1 MTPEAP
7 DRGTRFAPP
16 VATETAADSPRDGWI
31 MEALAIVLDEPRRI
45 GVREVT
51 LRDAGPSDAIVTVH
65 HTSISA
71 GTERLLWEGRMPAF
85 PGMGYPLV
93 PGYETVGRV
102 EEAGPESPFRPGDAL
117 FVPGAHSFADVRAL
131 FGGAAS
137 RLVVRSDRVHLID
150 SADEDAALL
159 ALAATARHAI
169 AVGGAPELVVGHG
182 VLGQLL
188 ARITVALG
196 APPPVVHEVNAARMA
211 AEGYAVVHPDADE
224 RRDYRTIVDA
234 SGLHDVIDL
243 AVRRL
248 ARSGTVTLAGFYGE
262 RMSFA
267 FPAAFMKEA
276 RIAIAAEWNGED
288 LVAVRRLLDAGRLS
302 LSDLVTHRAAIAD
315 AAAAYATAFTD
326 PDCLKMV
333 LNWRKDQ

>member
-1 MTPEAP
+1 
-7 DRGTRFAPP
+7 
-16 VATETAADSPRDGWI
+16 

-45 GVREVT
+45 GVRPVT
-51 LRDAGPSDAIVTVH
+51 LREPGPADAVVTVH

-71 GTERLLWEGRMPAF
+71 GTERLLWEGRMPDF

-102 EEAGPESPFRPGDAL
+102 EEAGPESPFGQGEAL
-117 FVPGAHSFADVRAL
+117 FVPGAHSFVDVRAL
-131 FGGAAS
+131 FGGAAA
-137 RLVVRSDRVHLID
+137 RLVVKPDRVHRVD
-150 SADEDAALL
+150 SSDEESALL
-159 ALAATARHAI
+159 ALAATAHHAI
-169 AVGGAPELVVGHG
+169 AVGGTPDLVIGHG

-196 APPPVVHEVNAARMA
+196 AAPPVVHEVNAARLA

-243 AVRRL
+243 AVKRL

-288 LVAVRRLLDAGRLS
+288 LLAVRRLLDAGRLK
-302 LSDLVTHRAAIAD
+302 LADLVTHRAAVAD
-315 AAAAYATAFTD
+315 ASEAYATAFTD

>member
-1 MTPEAP
+1 M
-7 DRGTRFAPP
+7 
-16 VATETAADSPRDGWI
+16 PRDGWI
-31 MEALAIVLDEPRRI
+31 METLAIVLDEPRQI
-45 GVREVT
+45 GVRQVA
-51 LRDAGPSDAIVTVH
+51 LREPGPSDAVVTVH

-102 EEAGPESPFRPGDAL
+102 EEAGPESPFSQGDAL
-117 FVPGAHSFADVRAL
+117 FVPGAHSFVDVRAL
-131 FGGAAS
+131 FGGAAAQ
-137 RLVVRSDRVHLID
+137 LVVRSDRVHRID
-150 SADEDAALL
+150 AADEEAALL
-159 ALAATARHAI
+159 ALAATAQHAI
-169 AVGGAPELVVGHG
+169 AVGGAPDLVIGHG

-188 ARITVALG
+188 ARLTVAHG

-211 AEGYAVVHPDADE
+211 SDGYPVVHPDADE
-224 RRDYRTIVDA
+224 RRDYARIVDA

-243 AVRRL
+243 SVKRL
-248 ARSGTVTLAGFYGE
+248 ARSGTVTLAGFYGA

-276 RIAIAAEWNGED
+276 RIVIAAEWNAED
-288 LVAVRRLLDAGRLS
+288 LLAVRRLLDAGRLS
-302 LSDLVTHRAAIAD
+302 LAGLVTHRATIAD